1 MRFPHLRKKRIF
13 RIFGIIGLLISIYFL
28 VVGGILLLT
37 NDWSKDSEG
46 FYTTWDLQIEKDS
59 YAIVMGPESIKM
71 TPGRDS
77 DFKME
82 ALNNDPSN
90 QIFIGIARESDID
103 TYLSGVEYDEITD
116 LQVFPSRADFQNH
129 PGSIVPGD
137 PTTQAF
143 WTASTYGAGTQ
154 TLNWKPD
161 RYSLVLMN
169 EDGAVGVDMSIL
181 VGTEA
186 PLFLTGSILHLSV
199 GVVALLISLLMLS
212 ASGRSRNISY
222 PQPL

>member
-13 RIFGIIGLLISIYFL
+13 RVFGIIGLLISIYFL

-46 FYTTWDLQIEKDS
+46 FYTTWNLQIEKDS
-59 YAIVMGPESIKM
+59 YAIVMGPESIKI

-103 TYLSGVEYDEITD
+103 AYLSGVEYDEITD
-116 LQVFPSRADFQNH
+116 LQVFPNRADFQNH
-129 PGSIVPGD
+129 LGSIVPGD

-143 WTASTYGAGTQ
+143 WIASTYGAGTQ